1 MQRHSFEMVV
11 GVDLSEYSDMVLQ
24 HAFDQAVRHDT
35 PSLHVVSVVPDA
47 EAFRRPDEAE
57 RFEAERDAKRQLFA
71 LAARVLDDTV
81 PAQRRDGWRVRL
93 HVRRGRPEQE
103 IVDLAAEVFAGL
115 IVVGRFG
122 WSARDRRGIG
132 SIADRVVQ
140 LADCPVLVVGPPRDT
155 TASDRQCAACVA
167 IRAESDGE
175 QWFCQQHHA
184 DYLGATTL
192 FVTGAGVPLSHG
204 GQMW

>member
-1 MQRHSFEMVV
+1 MKTHSFELVV

-24 HAFDQAVRHDT
+24 HAFDQAVRHDD
-35 PSLHVVSVVPDA
+35 PSLHVLAVVPDA

-57 RFEAERDAKRQLFA
+57 KITAEREAKRHLAA
-71 LAARVLDDTV
+71 LVARVLEDSV
-81 PAQRRDGWRVRL
+81 PASLRGSWRVRL

-115 IVVGRFG
+115 VVVGRFG

-132 SIADRVVQ
+132 SIADRVIQ
-140 LADCPVLVVGPPRDT
+140 LADCPVLVVSPPRET

-167 IRAESDGE
+167 IRADSDGE
-175 QWFCQQHHA
+175 QWFCDQHHS

-192 FVTGAGVPLSHG
+192 FVGAGSPLIHG